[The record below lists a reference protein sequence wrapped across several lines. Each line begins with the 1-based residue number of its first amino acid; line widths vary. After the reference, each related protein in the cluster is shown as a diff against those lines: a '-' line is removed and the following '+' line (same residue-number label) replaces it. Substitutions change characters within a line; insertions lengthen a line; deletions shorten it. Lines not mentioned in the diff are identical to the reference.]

1 MKKFRFA
8 PIHLAMAGLISF
20 IILAICLRLFGD
32 SLAMLAALMLVLAL
46 LIVLFIQQQRVSEL
60 DEIEQIHYVNHQAEG
75 SLASLLDK
83 MPVGV
88 IKISEDNGDV
98 EWFNPYAELIFTTE
112 DGDFDADMLKN
123 IMKAAYSDSG
133 HYATVGDKKYS
144 VYLDRAS
151 SVFYFFD
158 ASNEYEATVGLVTT
172 RPVIGIISVD
182 NYDDLEDVVSDTDIS
197 QINSFVANFVA
208 EFSEQFHMFYR
219 RVSMDR
225 FYLFTDYTVLE
236 QLMENKFSI
245 IDQFRTEAKNREL
258 SLTLSMG
265 FSYGDGNHDEIGRVA
280 LLNLNLAEVRG
291 GDQAVVKENNDNMN
305 PIFFGGGTAS
315 AVKRTR
321 TRTRAMM
328 TAISDKIK
336 STAEQSLE
344 ANKLSLSSVEAVE
357 LSNQKMEE
365 MSMAMKEITE
375 KSNEIGKIIKTID
388 DIAFQTNILS
398 LNAAIEAARA
408 GAAGKGFAVVAD
420 EVGNL
425 AQKSAKA
432 AQNTSDLIEE
442 TIDAVSRGAKITQE
456 TAESMDLVKSKAEGI
471 TNIISKI
478 SDASED
484 EARGIVQ
491 LSSGLDQI
499 SSVVQSN
506 TATAE
511 QSAAASEEL
520 SGQANV
526 LQDLVSKFQLK
537 NEEKKEL

>member
-1 MKKFRFA
+1 M
-8 PIHLAMAGLISF
+8 
-20 IILAICLRLFGD
+20 
-32 SLAMLAALMLVLAL
+32 
-46 LIVLFIQQQRVSEL
+46 SE
-60 DEIEQIHYVNHQAEG
+60 
-75 SLASLLDK
+75 
-83 MPVGV
+83 
-88 IKISEDNGDV
+88 
-98 EWFNPYAELIFTTE
+98 
-112 DGDFDADMLKN
+112 
-123 IMKAAYSDSG
+123 
-133 HYATVGDKKYS
+133 
-144 VYLDRAS
+144 
-151 SVFYFFD
+151 
-158 ASNEYEATVGLVTT
+158 
-172 RPVIGIISVD
+172 
-182 NYDDLEDVVSDTDIS
+182 
-197 QINSFVANFVA
+197 
-208 EFSEQFHMFYR
+208 
-219 RVSMDR
+219 
-225 FYLFTDYTVLE
+225 
-236 QLMENKFSI
+236 
-245 IDQFRTEAKNREL
+245 
-258 SLTLSMG
+258 
-265 FSYGDGNHDEIGRVA
+265 
-280 LLNLNLAEVRG
+280 
-291 GDQAVVKENNDNMN
+291 
-305 PIFFGGGTAS
+305 
-315 AVKRTR
+315 
-321 TRTRAMM
+321 
-328 TAISDKIK
+328 ISDKIK

-442 TIDAVSRGAKITQE
+442 TMDAVSRGARITEE
-456 TAESMDLVKSKAEGI
+456 TAASMDLVKTKAEGI

-537 NEEKKEL
+537 SDN